1 MTESDHEILGRILA
15 ERGHFGHRE
24 HLELAW
30 NLLGSYEREEDAQ
43 LAAAGA
49 LRHLARQHGM
59 PDRYHET
66 ITASW
71 VHLVALHHA
80 AGAGTSFDE
89 FIEENPA
96 LLNSQLLDGHYS
108 REILGSGEARA
119 RWVKP
124 DLRAFPAAA

>member
-1 MTESDHEILGRILA
+1 MTESDHETLGRILA
-15 ERGHFGHRE
+15 ERGRFGHRE

-59 PDRYHET
+59 PNRYHET

-71 VHLVALHHA
+71 VHLVALHYAHGA
-80 AGAGTSFDE
+80 AASFDE
-89 FIEENPA
+89 FIAENPA

-108 REILGSGEARA
+108 RNVLGSGEARA

>member
-1 MTESDHEILGRILA
+1 MTESDHEILARILA
-15 ERGHFGHRE
+15 ERGRFGHRE

-30 NLLGSYEREEDAQ
+30 NLLGKYGREDAQ
-43 LAAAGA
+43 MAAADA
-49 LRHLARQHGM
+49 LRHLARKHGM
-59 PDRYHET
+59 PNRYHET

-80 AGAGTSFDE
+80 AGAAGSFDE
-89 FIEENPA
+89 FIAENPA
-96 LLNSQLLDGHYS
+96 LLNSQLLEGHYS
-108 REILGSGEARA
+108 RRLLGSGEARA